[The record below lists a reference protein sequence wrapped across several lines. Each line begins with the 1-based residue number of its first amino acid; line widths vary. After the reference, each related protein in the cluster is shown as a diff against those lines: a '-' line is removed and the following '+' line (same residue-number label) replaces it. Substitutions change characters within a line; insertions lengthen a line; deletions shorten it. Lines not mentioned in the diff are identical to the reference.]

1 MNMTFVGGGNMASAL
16 IGGLLQRDYT
26 ALQIKVVE
34 ISAESRAR
42 IKTDFDIDAVSE
54 LAEGVAG
61 TDVVILAVKPQQLA
75 ELTQKLAP
83 LLKNQLV
90 VSIAAS
96 IQATDISRWLG
107 GYQRVI
113 RAMPNTPAL
122 VQAGVTGLYALP
134 AVNAQEKEHAE
145 NILAAVGSVLWV
157 EQEDMLHT
165 VTAISGSGPAYVFYF
180 IEAMQQA
187 GMELG
192 LSADQSCQLSLQTFL
207 GAVKL
212 AVQSGETVET
222 LRLRVTSKGGITERA
237 IQHMDEKEIRRRI
250 VSAIHAASER
260 SRELS
265 DEFGEK
271 QPDRFN
277 R

>member
-16 IGGLLQRDYT
+16 IGGLLRRDYT
-26 ALQIKVVE
+26 ALQIRVVE
-34 ISAESRAR
+34 ISVESRAR
-42 IKTDFDIDAVSE
+42 IKTDFDIDAVAD
-54 LAEGVAG
+54 LAEGVAD

-90 VSIAAS
+90 ISIAAS

-212 AVQSGETVET
+212 AEQSRETVET

-237 IQHMDEKEIRRRI
+237 IQHMDEKEIRCRI

-265 DEFGEK
+265 DEFGEM
-271 QPDRFN
+271 QPGRFN

>member
-1 MNMTFVGGGNMASAL
+1 MASAL
-16 IGGLLQRDYT
+16 IGGLLRRDYT
-26 ALQIKVVE
+26 ASQIRVVE
-34 ISAESRAR
+34 ISAECRAR
-42 IKTDFDIDAVSE
+42 IKADFDINAVAD
-54 LAEGVAG
+54 LTEGVAD

-75 ELTQKLAP
+75 ELAQKLAP
-83 LLKNQLV
+83 LLNNQLV
-90 VSIAAS
+90 ISIAAS
-96 IQATDISRWLG
+96 IQATDISRWLA

-122 VQAGVTGLYALP
+122 VQAGVTGLYAMP
-134 AVNAQEKEHAE
+134 AVNAQEKERAE

-157 EQEDMLHT
+157 EQEEMLHT

-192 LSADQSCQLSLQTFL
+192 LSADQSRQLSLQTFL

-212 AVQSGETVET
+212 AVQSRETVET

-237 IQHMDEKEIRRRI
+237 IQHMDEKEIKCRI

-260 SRELS
+260 SHALS

-271 QPDRFN
+271 
-277 R
+277 

>member
-16 IGGLLQRDYT
+16 IGGLLRRDYT

-42 IKTDFDIDAVSE
+42 IKTDFDINAVAE
-54 LAEGVAG
+54 LAEGVAD

-83 LLKNQLV
+83 MLRNQLV
-90 VSIAAS
+90 ISIAAS
-96 IQATDISRWLG
+96 IQTTDISRWLG
-107 GYQRVI
+107 GYERVI

-122 VQAGVTGLYALP
+122 VQSGVTGVYALP
-134 AVNAQEKEHAE
+134 AVNAQEKKHAE

-222 LRLRVTSKGGITERA
+222 LRLRVTSKNGITERA

-260 SRELS
+260 SHELS

-271 QPDRFN
+271 QPGRFN

>member
-16 IGGLLQRDYT
+16 IGGLLRRDYT
-26 ALQIKVVE
+26 IPQIRVVE
-34 ISAESRAR
+34 ISAKTRAR
-42 IKTDFDIDAVSE
+42 IKNDFDIDAVAD
-54 LAEGVAG
+54 LAVGV
-61 TDVVILAVKPQQLA
+61 TDSNVVILAVKPQQLA
-75 ELTQKLAP
+75 EITRKLAP
-83 LLKNQLV
+83 LLKKQLV
-90 VSIAAS
+90 ISIAAS
-96 IQATDISRWLG
+96 IQASDISRWLG

-122 VQAGVTGLYALP
+122 AQAGVTGLYALP
-134 AVNAQEKEHAE
+134 AVNLQEKEYAK

-157 EQEDMLHT
+157 EQEEMLHT

-187 GMELG
+187 GLELG
-192 LSADQSCQLSLQTFL
+192 LSADQACQLSLQTFL

-212 AVQSGETVET
+212 AEQSSEAVET

-237 IQHMDEKEIRRRI
+237 IQHMEENDIKRRI

-260 SRELS
+260 SHELS
-265 DEFGEK
+265 DEFSK
-271 QPDRFN
+271 K
-277 R
+277 

>member
-16 IGGLLQRDYT
+16 IGGLLRRDYT

-42 IKTDFDIDAVSE
+42 IKTDFNIDAVAD
-54 LAEGVAG
+54 LAEGVAD

-90 VSIAAS
+90 ISIAAS

-122 VQAGVTGLYALP
+122 VQAGVTGVYALP

-145 NILAAVGSVLWV
+145 NILTAVGSVLWV

-192 LSADQSCQLSLQTFL
+192 LSTDQSCQLSLQTFL

-237 IQHMDEKEIRRRI
+237 IQYMDETEIKRRI

-260 SRELS
+260 SHELS

-271 QPDRFN
+271 QPGRFN